1 MLAMQL
7 SDRNHHG
14 SSLPM
19 VDLAKAMASQL
30 IVWHHL
36 ALYGP
41 MSDVVGD
48 RMGELTTAL
57 MAWLVEQA
65 RLAVQVFLVMG
76 GFLAARSM
84 LPTPDAPAGAFPR
97 ALPGVLLRRWQRLAP
112 LYGVALLAA
121 VVCAAL
127 ARALIDSP
135 ATPEAPTVWQVVA
148 NVLMLQDILGQ
159 EALSAGIWYV
169 AVDLQLFAVLALLCA
184 LRTGCRWATA
194 PVIVALTAVS
204 LLWFNREPAL
214 DVWAPYFLGAYG
226 LGVMAQ
232 WANAT
237 GQRGRWAVAIMV
249 LTALALLVEWRSRL
263 ALAGCV
269 ALVLALG
276 IGQNWRWLALGPLRT
291 PIAAL
296 SRISYAV
303 FLLHYPVMLAVGAV
317 FYRAWPDS
325 PPLQLLGLWVAWAVG
340 LAVGWWLERQT
351 STPARRHPSLLQR
364 RP

>member
-1 MLAMQL
+1 MQPTH
-7 SDRNHHG
+7 RNPQG
-14 SSLPM
+14 PSLPM
-19 VDLAKAMASQL
+19 VDLGKAIASQL

-48 RMGELTTAL
+48 RMGELTTTVL
-57 MAWLVEQA
+57 DWLVEQA

-76 GFLAARSM
+76 GFLATRGL
-84 LPTPDAPAGAFPR
+84 LPTPDAPSGAFPD
-97 ALPGVLLRRWQRLAP
+97 ALPRVLLRRWQRLAP

-127 ARALIDSP
+127 ARALIDFP
-135 ATPEAPTVWQVVA
+135 ATPQAPTVWQIAA
-148 NVLMLQDILGQ
+148 NALMLQDVFGQ

-169 AVDLQLFAVLALLCA
+169 AIDLQLFAVLALLCA
-184 LRTGCRWATA
+184 LRTRCQWATA
-194 PVIVALTAVS
+194 PAVVVLTAAS
-204 LLWFNREPAL
+204 LLWFNRAPAL

-232 WANAT
+232 WATAT
-237 GQRGRWAVAIMV
+237 GQRGRWTVAIAV

-276 IGQNWRWLALGPLRT
+276 VGQGWRWLAVGPLRM
-291 PIAAL
+291 PITAL

-317 FYRAWPDS
+317 FYRLWPDL
-325 PPLQLLGLWVAWAVG
+325 PVLQLLGLWVAWGASLV
-340 LAVGWWLERQT
+340 VGWRLERWA
-351 STPARRHPSLLQR
+351 SASARRAATSNTLSR
-364 RP
+364 